1 MYVRREQSMISL
13 EVFLKNGQTTIS
25 NLLVENYRRIGM
37 SNKEFLLWLQL
48 HRYVEAGDS
57 FPDLM
62 KIAEDMSYNQQE
74 IYYLLNQ
81 LVQKQFIQIVSQK
94 DLRGMMHDSY
104 DLTLVY
110 QKLALLL
117 SQKTKQVEEKQ
128 IQEKISELYQNFEAE
143 FGRPLSPMEYQRI
156 GQWLEEDHYQVEL
169 IQLALREAV
178 LNQAYS
184 LNYIDRILL
193 SWERKNIR
201 TSEQV
206 MDEQKRR
213 KRQMM
218 QKEEPTTKT
227 LPKISLHNWLEE
239 ESND

>member
-1 MYVRREQSMISL
+1 MISL

-25 NLLVENYRRIGM
+25 NLLLENYRQIGM
-37 SNKEFLLWLQL
+37 SNEEFLLWLQL

-62 KIAEDMSYNQQE
+62 KIAENMSYNQQE

-81 LVQKQFIQIVSQK
+81 LVQKQLIQIVSQK
-94 DLRGMMHDSY
+94 DARGMMHDSY

-117 SQKTKQVEEKQ
+117 TQKTQVIEKDQ
-128 IQEKISELYQNFEAE
+128 KQEKISQLYQDFEAE

-156 GQWLEEDHYQVEL
+156 GQWLEEDQYQVEL
-169 IQLALREAV
+169 IHLALREAV

-206 MDEQKRR
+206 IDEQQRR
-213 KRQMM
+213 KRQIM
-218 QKEEPTTKT
+218 QKEEQPTKP

-239 ESND
+239 E

>member
-1 MYVRREQSMISL
+1 
-13 EVFLKNGQTTIS
+13 
-25 NLLVENYRRIGM
+25 
-37 SNKEFLLWLQL
+37 
-48 HRYVEAGDS
+48 
-57 FPDLM
+57 M

-128 IQEKISELYQNFEAE
+128 LQEKISELYQNFEAE

>member
-1 MYVRREQSMISL
+1 MAQ
-13 EVFLKNGQTTIS
+13 
-25 NLLVENYRRIGM
+25 
-37 SNKEFLLWLQL
+37 
-48 HRYVEAGDS
+48 
-57 FPDLM
+57 
-62 KIAEDMSYNQQE
+62 
-74 IYYLLNQ
+74 
-81 LVQKQFIQIVSQK
+81 
-94 DLRGMMHDSY
+94 
-104 DLTLVY
+104 
-110 QKLALLL
+110 
-117 SQKTKQVEEKQ
+117 EKQ
-128 IQEKISELYQNFEAE
+128 LQEKISELYQNFEAE

>member
-1 MYVRREQSMISL
+1 MIAL
-13 EVFLKNGQTTIS
+13 DVFLKKGQTTIS
-25 NLLVENYRRIGM
+25 NLLLEYYRHIGM
-37 SNKEFLLWLQL
+37 SNEEFLLWLQL
-48 HRYVEAGDS
+48 HRYVESGDT

-62 KIAEDMSYNQQE
+62 KIAEHMNYNQQE

-81 LVQKQFIQIVSQK
+81 LVQKQLIQIVSVK
-94 DLRGMMHDSY
+94 DPRGMLHDSY

-110 QKLALLL
+110 QKLSLLL
-117 SQKTKQVEEKQ
+117 SQKTQAVEKDQ
-128 IQEKISELYQNFEAE
+128 KQEKISELYQNFEAE

-156 GQWLEEDHYQVEL
+156 GQWLDEDQYQVEL
-169 IQLALREAV
+169 IHLALREAV

-206 MDEQKRR
+206 MDEQQRR

-218 QKEEPTTKT
+218 QKEEQPTKT

-239 ESND
+239 E